1 MKEILFES
9 ISRPLVFVH
18 LLTAVALVGGLT
30 HGTVFLALSEK
41 RAKTAYL
48 KRAAKFWKMILWT
61 LAITMVTGLTAYPTY
76 RIRTRAEFLD
86 EHFPLASGLFD
97 LKENYAAIVVVLV
110 LACVLLRREP
120 DDSESHSILHN
131 WFYYL
136 ATGLTWIV
144 ALCGIWV
151 TLHRGMA

>member
-1 MKEILFES
+1 MNEIVFES
-9 ISRPLVFVH
+9 ISRPLILVH
-18 LLTAVALVGGLT
+18 FLAAAMLVGGLT
-30 HGTVFLALSEK
+30 HGSVFLALAEK
-41 RAKTAYL
+41 RAKAGYL
-48 KRAAKFWKMILWT
+48 KRAGRFWKMILWS
-61 LAITMVTGLTAYPTY
+61 LAITMITGLTAYPTY

-86 EHFPLASGLFD
+86 DHFPYVSGLFD

-110 LACVLLRREP
+110 LACALLRREP
-120 DDSESHSILHN
+120 DESDAHGILHN

-144 ALCGIWV
+144 VLCGIWV